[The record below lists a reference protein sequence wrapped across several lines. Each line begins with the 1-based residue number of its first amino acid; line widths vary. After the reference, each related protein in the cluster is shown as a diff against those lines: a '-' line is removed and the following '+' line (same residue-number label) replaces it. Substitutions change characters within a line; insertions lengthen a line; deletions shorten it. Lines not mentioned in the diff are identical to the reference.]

1 MEIAGGRTAMNKTDA
16 ANSEV
21 ISRIQKARVFLTGVS
36 TAGREISYLGGRMAL
51 LHSGP
56 PVEWSDAC
64 SAMKNA
70 ALGAIVCEGWAKTL
84 DEAAELADSGAVA
97 FGSANENRAV
107 GPMAGIISPSMPV
120 WTFENAA
127 YGTTACVTF
136 NEGLGKTLRFGANTP
151 DVLARLK
158 WMETK
163 LGPITAK
170 ALKASGPLD
179 LSAMIARGVQ
189 RGDEAHNRNKACTGI
204 FFRAIAPY
212 FLKTDASRGDIFDV
226 LKFFDGNDHT
236 FLNLSMGVC
245 KATMDA
251 VIGVE
256 DSTIVSCMCTNGH
269 EFGLRVA
276 GTGETWFTAPS
287 TYAKGNYF
295 DGYGPENAS
304 PTLGDSYISEASG
317 LGGFAMGAAPGIGRF
332 IGITAKETV
341 DVSLKMY
348 NITVAEHGRF
358 RIPSLNYR
366 GTPLGIDIRK
376 VAATRILPVI
386 NSGIAHREPGVGQ
399 IGAGIVYPPMECFE
413 KAMKAMSL

>member
-1 MEIAGGRTAMNKTDA
+1 MEKTEL
-16 ANSEV
+16 ANREV
-21 ISRIQKARVFLTGVS
+21 ISRIQKAQVYLVGVS
-36 TAGREISYLGGRMAL
+36 TAEKEIPFLRGRKAL

-56 PVEWSDAC
+56 PVAWEDAC

-70 ALGAIVCEGWAKTL
+70 ALGAMVYEGWAKTL
-84 DEAAELADSGAVA
+84 DEARALADGGAVA
-97 FGSANENRAV
+97 FGSANENHAV

-120 WTFENAA
+120 WKFENDAF
-127 YGTTACVTF
+127 GTEALVTF

-151 DVLARLK
+151 DVIDRLR
-158 WMETK
+158 WMQNK
-163 LGPITAK
+163 LGPITAE

-179 LSAMIARGVQ
+179 LSRMIARGVQ

-212 FLKTDASRGDIFDV
+212 YLKTGASRDDIFDV

-276 GTGETWFTAPS
+276 GTGEKWFTAPS
-287 TYAKGNYF
+287 TFARGNYF
-295 DGYGPENAS
+295 SSFTAADAS

-317 LGGFAMGAAPGIGRF
+317 LGGSAMGAAPGIGRF
-332 IGITAKETV
+332 IGITAAEAI
-341 DVSLKMY
+341 DVSLRMY
-348 NITVAEHGRF
+348 GITDAEHERF
-358 RIPSLNYR
+358 RIPALNFR

-376 VAATRILPVI
+376 VVETGVLPVI
-386 NSGIAHREPGVGQ
+386 NTGIAHREPGIGQ
-399 IGAGIVYPPMECFE
+399 IGAGIVYPPMECFK
-413 KAMKAMSL
+413 KAAAFMGL